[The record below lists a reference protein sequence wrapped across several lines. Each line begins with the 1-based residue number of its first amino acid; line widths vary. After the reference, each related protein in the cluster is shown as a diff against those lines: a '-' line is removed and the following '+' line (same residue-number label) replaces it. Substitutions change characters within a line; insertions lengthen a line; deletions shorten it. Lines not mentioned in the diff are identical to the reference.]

1 MLKSAIQNKEIEK
14 GKKEAGLNDAEIMEV
29 AKTEVK
35 KRMDSA
41 WAFKNAGDE
50 ARAQSEE
57 SEAVILK
64 KYLPPSASADDIRIV
79 IDKIMAEAGS
89 KSKKDFGRIMG
100 AVMKELG
107 IRGDGVKVK
116 QILDAILE

>member
-14 GKKEAGLNDAEIMEV
+14 GKKEEGLNDAEIMEV

-64 KYLPPSASADDIRIV
+64 NICRLQPAPT
-79 IDKIMAEAGS
+79 
-89 KSKKDFGRIMG
+89 
-100 AVMKELG
+100 
-107 IRGDGVKVK
+107 
-116 QILDAILE
+116 ILESL